1 MIMSGYHKQLNASSW
16 FGDWLDIWI
25 VNKSDE
31 SKEILYSYA
40 EQESKREKEKEK
52 TYKLIFEDKRA
63 YLQTGAEKTSKG
75 K

>member
-1 MIMSGYHKQLNASSW
+1 MSGYHKQLNTSSW

-31 SKEILYSYA
+31 SKEIVYSYA

-52 TYKLIFEDKRA
+52 TYKLILEDKRE
-63 YLQTGAEKTSKG
+63 YSQTGAEKTSEG
-75 K
+75 E